1 MPVTGLGQRS
11 AMGLESCDLNGFSVP
26 NLGFFFYFS
35 LQLTSMWEIGV
46 NSVGNGREPTES
58 RSC

>member
-1 MPVTGLGQRS
+1 
-11 AMGLESCDLNGFSVP
+11 MGLESCDLNGFSVP